1 MAIKGIL
8 ELDFNNCSNNNN
20 NNNNNTDPSPPL
32 AHLRPETSSSSAAIT
47 PWSSMRSG
55 HQLVGSSPS
64 SWPPS
69 TLLSP
74 SVSTGLSLLAS
85 AALESDHQ
93 QQVQHDHVVVA
104 AAAAR
109 QRRFSSSN
117 DENNSLNGNNAI
129 NLSLKA
135 NAHNHYYSEMDNNT
149 TTTLTIKPTTQT
161 SIPASVSGPTDQSGC
176 SGFKPVVQYN
186 HYPKAHLL
194 NIPNPSSLKWKMNR
208 AMSAANTSNSNVT
221 SPSSSG
227 IGTSHIMDIDRIS
240 DVTDED
246 VLTIDMS
253 SATTP
258 PQEQTNPSADHH
270 QLHHTVILFF

>member
-8 ELDFNNCSNNNN
+8 ELDFNNCSN

-104 AAAAR
+104 AAAR

-149 TTTLTIKPTTQT
+149 TTLTIKPTTQT
-161 SIPASVSGPTDQSGC
+161 SIPVSVSAPTDQSGC

-194 NIPNPSSLKWKMNR
+194 NIPNPSSLKWKMSR

-227 IGTSHIMDIDRIS
+227 IGTSQIMDIDRIS

>member
-1 MAIKGIL
+1 
-8 ELDFNNCSNNNN
+8 
-20 NNNNNTDPSPPL
+20 
-32 AHLRPETSSSSAAIT
+32 
-47 PWSSMRSG
+47 MRSG
-55 HQLVGSSPS
+55 HQLVGSSSS

-149 TTTLTIKPTTQT
+149 TTLTIKPTTQT
-161 SIPASVSGPTDQSGC
+161 SIPVSVSAPTDQSGC

-258 PQEQTNPSADHH
+258 PQEQTNPSADH